1 MKHTNRQCRLDTL
14 KIREAEGT
22 LTEQERTELNA
33 IFAELD
39 AEEAEALKPARKRS
53 QRLQTKAFEE
63 KTELESTVAQLQD
76 IINEQQQLLD
86 DACSYLAQLRAKRTL
101 LADKYWRLT
110 GQELTFTVEGK

>member
-1 MKHTNRQCRLDTL
+1 MKDTNRQYRLDTL

-22 LTEQERTELNA
+22 LTKQERIELEA

-53 QRLQTKAFEE
+53 QQLQAKLLEE
-63 KTELESTVAQLQD
+63 KVKLESTIVQLPD

-86 DACSYLAQLRAKRTL
+86 DACS
-101 LADKYWRLT
+101 
-110 GQELTFTVEGK
+110 

>member
-22 LTEQERTELNA
+22 LTKQERIELEA

-53 QRLQTKAFEE
+53 QQLQAELLKE
-63 KTELESTVAQLQD
+63 KVKLESTIAQSQD
-76 IINEQQQLLD
+76 IIKLH
-86 DACSYLAQLRAKRTL
+86 SS
-101 LADKYWRLT
+101 
-110 GQELTFTVEGK
+110 F

>member
-1 MKHTNRQCRLDTL
+1 MKHTNRQCRLDAL

-22 LTEQERTELNA
+22 LTKQEQVELDA

-39 AEEAEALKPARKRS
+39 AEEAGALKPARKRS
-53 QRLQTKAFEE
+53 QQLQAKAFEE

-101 LADKYWRLT
+101 LADKYRRLT